1 MSLLHSNS
9 LPAAAAAGSS
19 SIVGADG
26 GIFDLADDDDVE
38 APNALPPDDT

>member
-26 GIFDLADDDDVE
+26 GIFFLFGGR
-38 APNALPPDDT
+38 